1 MNADQLRQAI
11 EDAAKQAREAKKS
24 FEVSDVDNANALLEE
39 HGHEIRFCSQQNVW
53 FVYDGK
59 RWVEDF
65 SSVKVEEFTKST
77 LLVRAIEL
85 EKEALTQEEPKRRDM
100 RRRSMGLKKGST
112 IQAAVRLARTSP
124 DIQVSP
130 ADFDANPMLLCLEN
144 GILNLET
151 CRLERHD
158 PSQLQTKL
166 IPIEYDAEAEA
177 RIFQKFLETSLPD
190 PEVCDFIQTLMGY
203 FLTGRTSEQKVF
215 FFVGDGAN
223 GKSVLVRI
231 LRALLGEYAV
241 IAQEDLLV
249 KQKFQSH
256 PASAAEL
263 KGARLATCNEVEG
276 SAAISEAKVKQLT
289 GGDTLQARRMKEN
302 FFRFEPTHKLLM
314 VTNYQPSVNDTDEGI
329 WRRLVLVPFNVVI
342 PAERRDLQL
351 FEKIEKELSGVLA
364 WAVEGCRRWQ
374 KDGLVIPDAIDM
386 ATADFRADNDPLQSF
401 LEEGCIRQSRT
412 NKAEFYEA
420 FQRFCNNN
428 AQRTPTP
435 KEVSESMKK
444 KGFKEKKSGVKYWQD
459 VWVRDEYRETRPNST
474 LDEYFNK

>member
-1 MNADQLRQAI
+1 MTLDELRQAI
-11 EDAAKQAREAKKS
+11 EEAAKKAREARKNL
-24 FEVSDVDNANALLEE
+24 VLSDVDNANALLEE
-39 HGHEIRFCSQQNVW
+39 HGHEIRFCAERNVW

-59 RWVEDF
+59 RWVEDY
-65 SSVKVEEFTKST
+65 SSVKVEEFAKTT
-77 LLVRAIEL
+77 LLVRAIEV
-85 EKEALTQEEPKRRDM
+85 EKEALTLEEPKRGRV
-100 RRRSMGLKKGST
+100 RSLSLGFKKSST
-112 IQAAVRLARTSP
+112 IQNAVRLARTSP

-130 ADFDANPMLLCLEN
+130 ADFDANPMLLNVQN

-151 CRLERHD
+151 CSLGRHD

-166 IPIEYDAEAEA
+166 IPIDYDAEAECPT
-177 RIFQKFLETSLPD
+177 FQKFLDSSLPD
-190 PEVCDFIQTLMGY
+190 PEVCDFIQTLTGY
-203 FLTGRTSEQKVF
+203 FLTGKTTEQKVF

-223 GKSVLVRI
+223 GKSVLVRV
-231 LRALLGEYAV
+231 LRAMLGEYAV

-276 SAAISEAKVKQLT
+276 SAQISEAKVKQLT

-314 VTNYQPSVNDTDEGI
+314 VTNYQPSVSDTDEGI

-342 PAERRDLQL
+342 PSERRDLQL

-374 KDGLVIPDAIDM
+374 KDGLIIPDAIDM

-401 LEEGCIRQSRT
+401 LEEGCIRQNRT
-412 NKAEFYEA
+412 KKGEFFEA
-420 FQRFCNNN
+420 FQRFCINN

-435 KEVSESMKK
+435 TEVSESMKK
-444 KGFKEKKSGVKYWQD
+444 KGFKEKKSGVKFWQD
-459 VWVRDEYRETRPNST
+459 VWVRDEYANRPAVDN
-474 LDEYFNK
+474 YFDK

>member
-11 EDAAKQAREAKKS
+11 EDAAKKAREAKKS
-24 FEVSDVDNANALLEE
+24 FEVSDIDNANALLEE

-85 EKEALTQEEPKRRDM
+85 EKEALRQEEPKRRDM
-100 RRRSMGLKKGST
+100 RKRSMNLKKGST

-124 DIQVSP
+124 EIQVSP
-130 ADFDANPMLLCLEN
+130 ADFDANPMLLCVDN

-151 CRLERHD
+151 CTLERHD

-177 RIFQKFLETSLPD
+177 PIFQNFLETSLPD
-190 PEVCDFIQTLMGY
+190 PEVIDFIQTLIGY
-203 FLTGRTSEQKVF
+203 FLTGKTTEQKVF
-215 FFVGDGAN
+215 FFIGNGAN
-223 GKSVLVRI
+223 GKSVLVRVM
-231 LRALLGEYAV
+231 RALLGEYAV

-263 KGARLATCNEVEG
+263 KGARLASCNEVEG
-276 SAAISEAKVKQLT
+276 AAQISEVKVKQLT

-314 VTNYQPSVNDTDEGI
+314 VANYRPEFHDTDEGI
-329 WRRLVLVPFNVVI
+329 WRRVVLVPFEVVI
-342 PAERRDLQL
+342 PTEQRDLQL

-374 KDGLVIPDAIDM
+374 KDGLIIPHAVDM
-386 ATADFRADNDPLQSF
+386 ATADLRAENDPLQTF
-401 LEEGCIRQSRT
+401 LEECCIRQGNTEKSVFLECLTRYCEM
-412 NKAEFYEA
+412 NSEKV
-420 FQRFCNNN
+420 
-428 AQRTPTP
+428 PTA
-435 KEVSESMKK
+435 KWVSESMKK
-444 KGFKEKKSGVKYWQD
+444 KGFKEKKSGVKFWQE
-459 VWVRDEYRETRPNST
+459 VWVRDEYRQPRPNST
-474 LDEYFNK
+474 LDEFDNK